1 MGGGGGGGK
10 EEPEGVLVPSPI
22 TVTATHSSKPN
33 TDQYQ
38 FPFIAFDEGERC
50 LFTWFL
56 PAGIDR
62 DASRFQGLD
71 AILDW
76 HT

>member
-1 MGGGGGGGK
+1 MIGLPQVRAW
-10 EEPEGVLVPSPI
+10 EI
-22 TVTATHSSKPN
+22 
-33 TDQYQ
+33 
-38 FPFIAFDEGERC
+38 FFFFAFDEGERY
-50 LFTWFL
+50 LITWFFPRDWSC

-71 AILDW
+71 AILDR

>member
-1 MGGGGGGGK
+1 MANARNWRKQVKVGLFLRSTK
-10 EEPEGVLVPSPI
+10 ENAVYSRGF
-22 TVTATHSSKPN
+22 
-33 TDQYQ
+33 
-38 FPFIAFDEGERC
+38 FPRDWSC
-50 LFTWFL
+50 